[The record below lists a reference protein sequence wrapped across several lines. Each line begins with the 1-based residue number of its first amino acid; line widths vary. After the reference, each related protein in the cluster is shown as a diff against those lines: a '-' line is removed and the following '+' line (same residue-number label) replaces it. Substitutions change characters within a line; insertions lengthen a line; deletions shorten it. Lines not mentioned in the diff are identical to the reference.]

1 VQVSPYPGNRN
12 GQEVRQSRTKLLLSL
27 KLEVDELRQ
36 DILKKKTGTCR
47 GGSPPPHRSKGK
59 GLNHLHK
66 W

>member
-36 DILKKKTGTCR
+36 DILKKKTGTC
-47 GGSPPPHRSKGK
+47 GGGLPPPHRSKGK
-59 GLNHLHK
+59 GLNNFHK